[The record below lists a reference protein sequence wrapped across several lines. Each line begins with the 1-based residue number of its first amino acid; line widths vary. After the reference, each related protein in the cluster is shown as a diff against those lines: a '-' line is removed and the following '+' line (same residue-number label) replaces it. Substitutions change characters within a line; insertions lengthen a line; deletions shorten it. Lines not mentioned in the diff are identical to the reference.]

1 MVDWRKTILVAPI
14 PCVRGFRPNHKTVE
28 LSFPQALDLCLR
40 LVTSTC
46 AGYDDDA
53 QICCEHGGEG
63 GQNVSLSMLLFQLTA
78 GVNMKNMDDWWWWSL
93 PLLLFSFVLC
103 NSSFSFLHFPSS
115 LGFLSLVKG
124 SLMKAGGGWR
134 EPPAVAFS
142 SRNAA

>member
-1 MVDWRKTILVAPI
+1 M
-14 PCVRGFRPNHKTVE
+14 
-28 LSFPQALDLCLR
+28 DLCLR
-40 LVTSTC
+40 LVASTC

-78 GVNMKNMDDWWWWSL
+78 GVNMKNIDDWWWWSL

-103 NSSFSFLHFPSS
+103 NSSFSFLQFPSS
-115 LGFLSLVKG
+115 LGLSLVKG
-124 SLMKAGGGWR
+124 SLMKAGGGRR
-134 EPPAVAFS
+134 EPPAVACS

>member
-14 PCVRGFRPNHKTVE
+14 PCVRGFRSNHKTVE
-28 LSFPQALDLCLR
+28 FSFLQALDLCLR

-53 QICCEHGGEG
+53 QIYCEHGGEG
-63 GQNVSLSMLLFQLTA
+63 GQNVFLTA
-78 GVNMKNMDDWWWWSL
+78 EVHETTVVTSGGDGPGRCFFS
-93 PLLLFSFVLC
+93 LLLCTSFFS
-103 NSSFSFLHFPSS
+103 HFTPY
-115 LGFLSLVKG
+115 LQLVFILVRG

-134 EPPAVAFS
+134 EPPAVACS